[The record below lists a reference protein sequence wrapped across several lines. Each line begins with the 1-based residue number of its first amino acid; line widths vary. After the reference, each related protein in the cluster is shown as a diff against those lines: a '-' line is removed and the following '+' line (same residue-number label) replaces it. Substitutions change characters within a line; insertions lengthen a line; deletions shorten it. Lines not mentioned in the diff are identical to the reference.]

1 MCFYNFFF
9 FFCQI
14 INVLRSF
21 LSLRTLPFAF
31 LSFFFLF
38 FGSSFLSS
46 YPNVRGENAKIIAVH
61 IRYSLY
67 AHTDVNAISKNQYL
81 HMQLITTFAFPIYMS

>member
-1 MCFYNFFF
+1 MFF
-9 FFCQI
+9 
-14 INVLRSF
+14 VVSF
-21 LSLRTLPFAF
+21 PFGLFRLLSSL
-31 LSFFFLF
+31 FFFLF